1 MDWLP
6 DPGDYFGFGRSP
18 AEPTFAGLTELNLD
32 VLGALVERWD
42 AVRADM
48 AEMSVTA
55 EHDMVGGAAHAG
67 WRGENATVT
76 RDFLGVTADRFRFAH
91 ERAHTVHGLLQTLH
105 DDLAGVRRELLQLKA
120 TALER
125 GVYVDQEG
133 AVHPAEHPEMTLES
147 VRLREFLPQEPF
159 AEELPP
165 GTYEAMVA
173 TDEDVRRIVDRATE
187 ADRLAARAL
196 ERMADEDAGEQ
207 FARSPYPGAEAAHA
221 ALIREDATAFVE
233 LARDD
238 ELSAT
243 DLHRMDRYLED
254 HADDPRFAAFVVDEI
269 GMAEYLL
276 LADRTDRAA
285 TELNSAGPLANDL
298 RAGLGTALSTSL
310 RVPGDMSTA
319 PPGSPAYAQWL
330 QTGEGRDYTR
340 RYEAFVDAGG
350 SRLQGDTWLAAD
362 DRRIGFDVAL
372 DLLEA
377 SDVPVDDQFFFDA
390 TRDLIALERED
401 PDIWSH
407 DRFPARPGD
416 EGYPMVD
423 PWDPQN
429 DVVDR
434 MLGMGAHSNPDA
446 VTAFF
451 DPEGPGADHLEY
463 FLGDENGAGRRLDS
477 GDGLRDIISV
487 PSPGPGLAAALEA
500 AATGLSPGGAPLP
513 GETHQH
519 SEATVRVA
527 EEIWNNLS
535 RDYQGASELSENDP
549 ARIAEGQVL
558 ESLRPALGNIAADYI
573 ADVQYALTTQEIE
586 PRPEPHADLD
596 SENMALMLHALGQEP
611 DAYAAITA
619 ANEAYTYV
627 TIDASLNGGSAD
639 EEARQ
644 GQLTAAMTGS
654 GQVAGLMTDA
664 HARAMYEGHIAAD
677 EAHNATVDQVQ
688 TWTERTLA
696 ATVDVGLEG
705 IRGAGPAAVQM
716 REAIT
721 EAVFGTFTQDNQAT
735 AEEQA
740 QRTYANSQQYFR
752 EEVVLAAVESA
763 LERGDHDVSSEEAS
777 GYRSTATREA
787 DTGFSVGS
795 TKSLHL

>member
-6 DPGDYFGFGRSP
+6 DPGDYFGFGRSSS
-18 AEPTFAGLTELNLD
+18 AEPTFAGLTQLD
-32 VLGALVERWD
+32 LGALGALVERWET
-42 AVRADM
+42 VRTDM
-48 AEMSVTA
+48 EEMSVTA

-105 DDLAGVRRELLQLKA
+105 DDLTGVRRELLQLKA

-125 GVYVDQEG
+125 GVYIDPEG
-133 AVHPAEHPEMTLES
+133 AVHPAEHRELTLEG
-147 VRLREFLPQEPF
+147 VRLRQFMPTVPF

-173 TDEDVRRIVDRATE
+173 TDEDIRRVVDRAAE

-196 ERMADEDAGEQ
+196 QRLADEDAGEQ
-207 FARSPYPGAEAAHA
+207 FARSPYPSADAAHA

-233 LARDD
+233 LAQDD

-243 DLHRMDRYLED
+243 DLRRMSRYLED

-285 TELNSAGPLANDL
+285 TELNSAGGLAGDL

-310 RVPGDMSTA
+310 GVPGDMSTA

-340 RYEAFVDAGG
+340 RYEAFIDAGG
-350 SRLQGDTWLAAD
+350 SRLHGEAWLADD

-377 SDVPVDDQFFFDA
+377 SDVPVDDQFFFEA
-390 TRDLIALERED
+390 TRDLIALERD
-401 PDIWSH
+401 NPDIWSH
-407 DRFPARPGD
+407 DRFPAQPGD

-423 PWDPQN
+423 PWDARN

-434 MLGMGAHSNPDA
+434 MLGVGAHSNPEA

-451 DPEGPGADHLEY
+451 DPAGPGAGHLEY

-500 AATGLSPGGAPLP
+500 AATGLPPGGVPLP

-519 SEATVRVA
+519 TEANVRVA
-527 EEIWNNLS
+527 EGIWNNLS
-535 RDYQGASELSENDP
+535 RDYEPSTELRENGP
-549 ARIAEGQVL
+549 ARIGDGQVM
-558 ESLRPALGNIAADYI
+558 ESLRPALGAIAADYI
-573 ADVQYALTTQEIE
+573 PDIQQKLSGQHIFPYQE
-586 PRPEPHADLD
+586 PRADFD
-596 SENMALMLHALGQEP
+596 DEHMASMLHDIGRDP
-611 DAYAAITA
+611 DAYSAITA
-619 ANEAYTYV
+619 ANNTFTYIA
-627 TIDASLNGGSAD
+627 TDLAINGEMEHSSPEQRLRAAATASGN
-639 EEARQ
+639 
-644 GQLTAAMTGS
+644 
-654 GQVAGLMTDA
+654 VAGLMTDA
-664 HARAMYEGHIAAD
+664 RVESISDSHLAAD
-677 EAHNATVDQVQ
+677 AAHNATVDQVEG
-688 TWTERTLA
+688 WTNRVLASTLDA
-696 ATVDVGLEG
+696 GLEG
-705 IRGAGPAAVQM
+705 IRYGGPALVQL
-716 REAIT
+716 REVAT
-721 EAVFGTFTQDNQAT
+721 ESIFGTFREDNQVA
-735 AEEQA
+735 AEHQ
-740 QRTYANSQQYFR
+740 
-752 EEVVLAAVESA
+752 
-763 LERGDHDVSSEEAS
+763 
-777 GYRSTATREA
+777 ATREYESSLIHHRENVVRDA
-787 DTGFSVGS
+787 VKQATENARPALSDEQIVIFENITTGQVEESFNDGS
-795 TKSLHL
+795 NRVHPN